1 MLASTD
7 ARRFGSFY
15 CAWFS
20 VSLVRGVWCVPIASR
35 LRGTAVHG
43 SLASA
48 KYLRVL
54 VDFSFSTRDMDYG
67 LEDKSIVYLLTLAFF
82 FAAVKAFRCEW

>member
-1 MLASTD
+1 MVHTD
-7 ARRFGSFY
+7 SEPLTWNRRP
-15 CAWFS
+15 W
-20 VSLVRGVWCVPIASR
+20 
-35 LRGTAVHG
+35 
-43 SLASA
+43 SLANA
-48 KYLRVL
+48 DNLRVL